1 MIKKLLLAAAG
12 ACMATTALAD
22 KPMRFDTHLEG
33 YNAGGVPVPT
43 SATGQAR
50 VEVVNDGTA
59 IYFQVEV
66 AGIFNV
72 FMAHIHVNNAADA
85 PIQLTSPAGPV
96 VFWFTGGPSRTPG
109 TPTTGTLTETIN
121 GSFARG
127 YIITDDDLVSPNT
140 VASLVAAIKA
150 GRASVVIHTRDTSGT
165 VPAGAQGN
173 SPPGEL
179 RGTLQ

>member
-1 MIKKLLLAAAG
+1 MIRKLLLAAAG
-12 ACMATTALAD
+12 VCIAATAFAD

-50 VEVVNDGTA
+50 VEIINNGTA
-59 IYFQVEV
+59 VYFQVEV

-72 FMAHIHVNNAADA
+72 FMAHIHVNGASAA
-85 PIQLTSPAGPV
+85 PIQLTDPAGPP
-96 VFWFTGGPSRTPG
+96 VFWFTGGP
-109 TPTTGTLTETIN
+109 PTGGTLTETIN

-127 YIITDDDLVSPNT
+127 FIITDADLVSPNT
-140 VASLVAAIKA
+140 VAGLVDAIKA
-150 GRASVVIHTRDTSGT
+150 GRASVIIHTRDTTGT
-165 VPAGAQGN
+165 IPAGTQGN
-173 SPPGEL
+173 SFPGEL

>member
-1 MIKKLLLAAAG
+1 MFRKLLLATAGTCVAA
-12 ACMATTALAD
+12 TAFAD
-22 KPMRFDTHLEG
+22 RPMRFDTHLEG

-50 VEVVNDGTA
+50 VEVIDGGTA

-72 FMAHIHVNNAADA
+72 LMAHIHVNTTSAAPVQVTD
-85 PIQLTSPAGPV
+85 PAGPI
-96 VFWFTGGPSRTPG
+96 VFWFTGGPPAAG
-109 TPTTGTLTETIN
+109 TVTETIN

-127 YIITDDDLVSPNT
+127 YIITDADLVSPNT
-140 VASLVAAIKA
+140 ITGLVEAIAA
-150 GRASVVIHTRDTSGT
+150 GRASVVIHTDDLDPNTPTGT
-165 VPAGAQGN
+165 QGD
-173 SPPGEL
+173 SRGGEL

>member
-12 ACMATTALAD
+12 TCITTTALAD

-33 YNAGGVPVPT
+33 YNAGGVPVST

-50 VEVVNDGTA
+50 VEVINDGTA

-72 FMAHIHVNNAADA
+72 FMAHIHVNGQDAA
-85 PIQLTSPAGPV
+85 PIQLTNPAGPV
-96 VFWFTGGPSRTPG
+96 VFWFTGGP
-109 TPTTGTLTETIN
+109 PTGGILTETIN

-127 YIITDDDLVSPNT
+127 FIITDADLVSPNT
-140 VASLVAAIKA
+140 VAGLVDAIKA

-165 VPAGAQGN
+165 IPGGTQGN